1 MKTIS
6 KKAEPDAL
14 FQTIVC
20 DFSFPDVTDSGEKV
34 WKPSKFS
41 FELLFRR
48 MLADEALFE
57 ALRKSKGLTYVFEKT
72 LTEISIR
79 QESPAGRQFYQWIGH
94 TVILEPPVKYE
105 LSPESMLL
113 SSIAHQLG
121 LNAGHFSSQ
130 PDPKALVMGTVH
142 NVLQGELIDS
152 FGCRVFE
159 VMQRAAF
166 KETIRARQKEIQSAI
181 SKTERY
187 FGRLEN
193 NSPYLGIQRFEL
205 HYRPDPSVSISI
217 QENAKHLDSLI
228 AMLQEQDALGAFV
241 GYWWKRRYLPEKGLG
256 IHLILLTDMKKPD
269 PMAWAS
275 RQTPEIWK
283 QVSNGHGIA
292 CELSDVDAMGNH
304 RCWGAKKIN
313 IANTGHSSLAE
324 VLKSIRFMQ
333 ESEKYL
339 RLEPHPKIAHWGMGE
354 LPKAVIRTVAWQ
366 DSGQVEPPVQV
377 EPLFQV
383 KSPFDVAKNIES
395 VPPPP
400 ESPEVPGA

>member
-6 KKAEPDAL
+6 KQAEQDAL

-20 DFSFPDVTDSGEKV
+20 DFSFPDVTDSGEKA
-34 WKPSKFS
+34 WKPSNFF
-41 FELLFRR
+41 FELLFHR

-72 LTEISIR
+72 LTEVSIR
-79 QESPAGRQFYQWIGH
+79 QESPAGRLFYQWIAH
-94 TVILEPPVKYE
+94 AVFPEPPAKYE

-121 LNAGHFSSQ
+121 LNAARFSSQ
-130 PDPKALVMGTVH
+130 PDPKALAIGAVH

-166 KETIRARQKEIQSAI
+166 KETTKARQKEIQSAI

-187 FGRLEN
+187 FSRLEN
-193 NSPYLGIQRFEL
+193 NYPCLGILRFEL
-205 HYRPDPSVSISI
+205 HYRPDPPAGISI
-217 QENAKHLDSLI
+217 EENAMHLDSLI
-228 AMLQEQDALGAFV
+228 AMLQEQDASGAFV
-241 GYWWKRRYLPEKGLG
+241 GHWWKRRYLPEKGLG
-256 IHLILLTDMKKPD
+256 IHLILLTDVEKVD

-283 QVSNGHGIA
+283 QVTNGHGIA
-292 CELSDVDAMGNH
+292 CELSDVEATGNH
-304 RCWGAKKIN
+304 RCWGAKKTN
-313 IANTGHSSLAE
+313 FANTSHSSLDE
-324 VLKSIRFMQ
+324 VFKSIRFML
-333 ESEKYL
+333 ESERYL
-339 RLEPHPKIAHWGMGE
+339 RLKPHPKFAHWGMGE
-354 LPKAVIRTVAWQ
+354 LPKVVIRSAAWQ
-366 DSGQVEPPVQV
+366 DSVQV
-377 EPLFQV
+377 EPSVQV

-395 VPPPP
+395 VPPLP

>member
-1 MKTIS
+1 MKNIS
-6 KKAEPDAL
+6 KQGGQDAL

-20 DFSFPDVTDSGEKV
+20 DFSFPCVTDAGEKV
-34 WKPSKFS
+34 WQPSKFS
-41 FELLFRR
+41 FELLFYR

-57 ALRKSKGLTYVFEKT
+57 ALRKSKGLTYVFEKN
-72 LTEISIR
+72 LTEVSVR
-79 QESPAGRQFYQWIGH
+79 QESPAGRLFYQWIGH
-94 TVILEPPVKYE
+94 TVFPEPPAKYE
-105 LSPESMLL
+105 LNPESILL

-121 LNAGHFSSQ
+121 LTAARFSSQ
-130 PDPKALVMGTVH
+130 PDPMGLAIGASH

-166 KETIRARQKEIQSAI
+166 KEASKARQKEIQSAI

-193 NSPYLGIQRFEL
+193 NSPYLGILRFEL

-228 AMLQEQDALGAFV
+228 AMLQERDELGGFV

-256 IHLILLTDMKKPD
+256 IHLILLTDMEKVD

-283 QVSNGHGIA
+283 QVTNGQGIA
-292 CELSDVDAMGNH
+292 CELIDVGAVGNH
-304 RCWGAKKIN
+304 RCWGSRKIN
-313 IANTGHSSLAE
+313 IANTGHSSLGE
-324 VLKSIRFMQ
+324 VLKSIRFML
-333 ESEKYL
+333 ESERYL
-339 RLEPHPKIAHWGMGE
+339 RLEPHPKFAHWGMSE
-354 LPKAVIRTVAWQ
+354 LPKALIRSAAWQ
-366 DSGQVEPPVQV
+366 DSGQVELPIQV
-377 EPLFQV
+377 T
-383 KSPFDVAKNIES
+383 SSFDWAKDIES
-395 VPPPP
+395 VLSVP

>member
-6 KKAEPDAL
+6 KQAEQDAL
-14 FQTIVC
+14 FRTIVC

-34 WKPSKFS
+34 WQPSKFS
-41 FELLFRR
+41 FELLFYR

-79 QESPAGRQFYQWIGH
+79 QESPAGRLFYQWIAH
-94 TVILEPPVKYE
+94 AVFPEPPAKYE

-113 SSIAHQLG
+113 NNNARQLG
-121 LNAGHFSSQ
+121 LNAARFSSQ
-130 PDPKALVMGTVH
+130 PDPMGLAIGASH

-166 KETIRARQKEIQSAI
+166 KEASKARQKEIQSAI

-228 AMLQEQDALGAFV
+228 AMLQERDGLGGFV
-241 GYWWKRRYLPEKGLG
+241 GYWWKRRYLPETGLG
-256 IHLILLTDMKKPD
+256 IHLILLTDMEKIE

-283 QVSNGHGIA
+283 QVTNGQGVA
-292 CELSDVDAMGNH
+292 CELIDVGAVGNH
-304 RCWGAKKIN
+304 RCWGARKIN
-313 IANTGHSSLAE
+313 IANASYSSLAE

-377 EPLFQV
+377 

-395 VPPPP
+395 VPPLP
-400 ESPEVPGA
+400 ESPKVPGA